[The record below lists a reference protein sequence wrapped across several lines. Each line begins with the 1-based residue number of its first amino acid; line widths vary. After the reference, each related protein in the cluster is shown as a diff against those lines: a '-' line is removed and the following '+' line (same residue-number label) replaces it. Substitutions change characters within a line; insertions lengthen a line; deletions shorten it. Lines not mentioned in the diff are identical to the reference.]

1 MVFYNQVLGVSAY
14 LCGIVFLLASIVDAV
29 TDPLVGSLSDN
40 FRSRWGRRHPFM
52 LAAILPLALG
62 FYLLYAPPGG
72 MSEPFYFWW
81 FLGTMVLLRVGKT
94 FFAVPHDA
102 LGAELTDDYHERTA
116 ILGLNSVVGM
126 IAGVLL
132 AVFVFIVLFPST
144 EGYENGLLNPN
155 GYPAM
160 AIIGAAFLCVALLAC
175 VAGTRDQIPRLH
187 DVERQR
193 IRLRDNLG
201 DLAAL
206 LRTRSY
212 VSIFMAWL
220 VMLVSFGILG
230 VVGTYTFIWGFD
242 LSTEEMSIQRFM
254 MIPGMFAALPLAA
267 WLTRRLDK
275 KRTVILS
282 SLVGATL
289 VGLPHALRM
298 IDFFPA
304 NDSMW
309 LLPGLFG
316 SLFVGFLILP
326 VSTIVFDSQLAD
338 VADEHEYRTGRRAE
352 GMIFSVRTFA
362 FKATG
367 RARRPDRGLRARDH
381 RLSRER
387 DEGHA
392 HPGDAERPV
401 LHDRAAVLDHRR
413 RRHGVHGHVQPG
425 RETPRGDDGG
435 TQGEARGR
443 RRRALSG
450 AQSGRPSTRFAT
462 MLSCTSFV
470 PPADGQGLLPQP
482 VAGRPDLVG
491 RVAVPF
497 PSHPLRAER
506 GDQQLVGLLL
516 VERPGELDGG
526 RREPGRPR
534 LEFLDRAAL
543 GEALRVDVLLVT
555 DEPRPQRGGRRC
567 GRPATARTASPVP
580 AAGSPRT
587 DRPGSRRC

>member
-1 MVFYNQVLGVSAY
+1 MTGRDGKVSPGTRIAFSTGALEEAAIGAASVATMVFYNQVLGVSAY
-14 LCGIVFLLASIVDAV
+14 LCGIVFLVASIVDAV

-81 FLGTMVLLRVGKT
+81 MLGTMVLLRVGKT

-116 ILGLNSVVGM
+116 ILGLNAVVGM
-126 IAGVLL
+126 IVGVLL

-187 DVERQR
+187 DVDRQR
-193 IRLRDNLG
+193 VRLRDNLG
-201 DLAAL
+201 DLASL

-242 LSTEEMSIQRFM
+242 LSTEEMSIQRFV

-338 VADEHEYRTGRRAE
+338 VADEHEYRTDRRAE

-367 RARRPDRGLRARDH
+367 GLGGLIGGFGLEIIGFPENATKDM
-381 RLSRER
+381 LTPEMLNGLFFMTGPLYWIIVVAGMAFMAMYNL
-387 DEGHA
+387 DE
-392 HPGDAERPV
+392 
-401 LHDRAAVLDHRR
+401 
-413 RRHGVHGHVQPG
+413 RRHGGMM
-425 RETPRGDDGG
+425 E
-435 TQGEARGR
+435 ELKA
-443 RRRALSG
+443 RRA
-450 AQSGRPSTRFAT
+450 A
-462 MLSCTSFV
+462 
-470 PPADGQGLLPQP
+470 
-482 VAGRPDLVG
+482 
-491 RVAVPF
+491 
-497 PSHPLRAER
+497 
-506 GDQQLVGLLL
+506 
-516 VERPGELDGG
+516 
-526 RREPGRPR
+526 
-534 LEFLDRAAL
+534 
-543 GEALRVDVLLVT
+543 
-555 DEPRPQRGGRRC
+555 
-567 GRPATARTASPVP
+567 
-580 AAGSPRT
+580 AAGAP
-587 DRPGSRRC
+587 

>member
-1 MVFYNQVLGVSAY
+1 MTGRDGRVSPGTRIAFSTGALEEAAIGAASIATMVFYNQVLGVSAY

-81 FLGTMVLLRVGKT
+81 LLGTMVLLRVGKT

-116 ILGLNSVVGM
+116 ILGLNAVVGM

-155 GYPAM
+155 GYPAL
-160 AIIGAAFLCVALLAC
+160 AIFGAAFLCVALLAC

-193 IRLRDNLG
+193 VRLRDNLG
-201 DLAAL
+201 DLASL

-242 LSTEEMSIQRFM
+242 LSTEEMSIQRFV

-367 RARRPDRGLRARDH
+367 GLGGLIGGFGLEIIGFPENATKDM
-381 RLSRER
+381 LTPEMLNGLFFMTGPLYWIIVVAGMAFMAMYNL
-387 DEGHA
+387 DE
-392 HPGDAERPV
+392 
-401 LHDRAAVLDHRR
+401 
-413 RRHGVHGHVQPG
+413 RRHGGMM
-425 RETPRGDDGG
+425 E
-435 TQGEARGR
+435 ELKA
-443 RRRALSG
+443 RRA
-450 AQSGRPSTRFAT
+450 A
-462 MLSCTSFV
+462 
-470 PPADGQGLLPQP
+470 
-482 VAGRPDLVG
+482 
-491 RVAVPF
+491 
-497 PSHPLRAER
+497 
-506 GDQQLVGLLL
+506 
-516 VERPGELDGG
+516 
-526 RREPGRPR
+526 
-534 LEFLDRAAL
+534 
-543 GEALRVDVLLVT
+543 
-555 DEPRPQRGGRRC
+555 
-567 GRPATARTASPVP
+567 
-580 AAGSPRT
+580 AAGVS
-587 DRPGSRRC
+587 